1 MVISGPLVIGGD
13 LPAGEL
19 EAWRR
24 QTIDPAVRAMMSA
37 YFATTPTE
45 PIVILL
51 FATEASYREH
61 AARIFGDR
69 DVSRYGYYRPHLR
82 TIVASA
88 ECGPDALVHELTH
101 ALMAFDFPMAPDWLA
116 EGLASLH
123 EHGTVRDDGSEIV
136 GLPNWRVGM
145 LKEAI
150 RQGRLP
156 PLPSL
161 LTAGSFRG
169 PDERLHY
176 AWARGFA
183 MYLQSR
189 GLLRDCYRACRAG
202 KETDVTG
209 ERAVVA
215 LFPDWSWKQ
224 IDADFRDCVPRL
236 SETP

>member
-1 MVISGPLVIGGD
+1 MIAGVVVVVAGVCLGQRSHWTTGTEPQSTVFTERTPNEVALAGGCQAMAQWVRRQLGEDSPMVISGPLVIGGD

-88 ECGPDALVHELTH
+88 ECGPDALVHEPSRVSCRLMNDSYFQYSPSD
-101 ALMAFDFPMAPDWLA
+101 APRFPSPRSMAFEP
-116 EGLASLH
+116 
-123 EHGTVRDDGSEIV
+123 
-136 GLPNWRVGM
+136 
-145 LKEAI
+145 
-150 RQGRLP
+150 
-156 PLPSL
+156 
-161 LTAGSFRG
+161 LTAPTSSSPKG
-169 PDERLHY
+169 
-176 AWARGFA
+176 AARWVSVSG
-183 MYLQSR
+183 
-189 GLLRDCYRACRAG
+189 
-202 KETDVTG
+202 
-209 ERAVVA
+209 
-215 LFPDWSWKQ
+215 
-224 IDADFRDCVPRL
+224 
-236 SETP
+236 